1 MAEGYDSEAESWGEE
16 KYHKAR
22 IWEDFCRRAT
32 EAGNRAI
39 EYLELGDVEGEYS
52 DDELDEIY
60 TARFESPGVIIEAA
74 YNFLWPEIEGLAI
87 KLGVPFLPEIASIN
101 KRNND

>member
-1 MAEGYDSEAESWGEE
+1 MAERYDSQGEDWDEE
-16 KYHKAR
+16 KYHKSSL
-22 IWEDFCRRAT
+22 WEDFCIKAV
-32 EAGNRAI
+32 EAGNKAI

-60 TARFESPGVIIEAA
+60 SARWEHPGLIVEAA

-87 KLGVPFLPEIASIN
+87 KLGVPFIPEIASLD
-101 KRNND
+101 KDQND